1 MKKEKKDK
9 TVSRN
14 ITLEQYV
21 HDYVVETG
29 ESPIE
34 KRNFSNMAQKL
45 ILEAKEARDKRK
57 GK

>member
-14 ITLEQYV
+14 ITLEQSV

-29 ESPIE
+29 ESPTE

-45 ILEAKEARDKRK
+45 ILEAKEIRDKK
-57 GK
+57 EAK